1 MSIADAAPIGAFATL
16 PWVDRGLSAEARA
29 LRKLT
34 ITVAEFRGSVA
45 LGEPKRAAQEALDA
59 AYIAAQGDDWD
70 GMGSARVV
78 PSTHAYA
85 NQFLQILPD
94 GLPVPDI
101 SVDTDGE
108 ILFEWDRGP
117 RQIFTVSVGR
127 DGTLTFAGLHG
138 HRKIHGTEHLREAL
152 PLGIADWI
160 QNVTAQPTNG
170 ANG

>member
-1 MSIADAAPIGAFATL
+1 MSIAAAAPIGAFATL
-16 PWVDRGLSAEARA
+16 PWIDRGLSPEART

-45 LGEPKRAAQEALDA
+45 MGEPKRVAQEALNA
-59 AYIAAQGDDWD
+59 AYSAAQEDNWD
-70 GMGSARVV
+70 GSGSARIE
-78 PSTHAYA
+78 PTTYAYA
-85 NQFLQILPD
+85 SQFSQILPPN
-94 GLPVPDI
+94 LPVPDI
-101 SVDTDGE
+101 AVDTDGE

-117 RQIFTVSVGR
+117 RQIFSVSVGR